1 MEIGSSQSRETRR
14 VRGVTASSK
23 AVTTARRCV
32 LEAVGARGDVTMQ
45 PEASSGRHNGAAA
58 RPLAELLACPPAV
71 GNLLNASAE
80 QIEFEG
86 GDTVFHQADACRG
99 LYVVLSG
106 QLLRKAERL
115 ETRLTLGS
123 VRAGEVV
130 ELAAALGDGRHT
142 YTLLAQTP
150 GTVMLLPLDTLE
162 RAFLAYP
169 TLRMKLLEE
178 LAREVSR
185 AYNVCC
191 VTRMAGVRRRGSE
204 SLAGSKELSD

>member
-1 MEIGSSQSRETRR
+1 MEIGSSQSKDIKRIRS
-14 VRGVTASSK
+14 VTASSR
-23 AVTTARRCV
+23 AVMAARRHIV
-32 LEAVGARGDVTMQ
+32 APEVSGDVTMQ
-45 PEASSGRHNGAAA
+45 PEASPQRHNGAAA
-58 RPLAELLACPPAV
+58 RPLAELLSCPPAV

-80 QIEFEG
+80 QIGFEG
-86 GDTVFHQADACRG
+86 GEMVFHQRDTCRG

-142 YTLLAQTP
+142 YSLLAQTP
-150 GTVMLLPLDTLE
+150 GTVMLLPMDTLE
-162 RAFLAYP
+162 RAFQAYP

-185 AYNVCC
+185 AYKVCC

-204 SLAGSKELSD
+204 SPAGSTEVSG